1 MYGIFTYIYP
11 KNCPNVGKYSIHG
24 AYGYKR
30 IFHYKPSSYWGTTN
44 LGNPHL
50 VGGDWNHGI
59 CMTFHIYICI
69 GNVISSQLTFTP
81 SFFRA
86 IPPTSQPVII
96 QVLPSQ
102 IHFFSRCFNG
112 VQPCS
117 TTRPWV
123 FPTIPG
129 DGGERLRTLLMDQP
143 WGNVA
148 VFTPGNTWVWV
159 GIKSNWLMYFQDMII
174 IWMWIK
180 MEDLKLDQRF

>member
-1 MYGIFTYIYP
+1 MEHMGIRGFSIINHPAIGVPPIWEILIWLVVTGTMEFVWLSIY
-11 KNCPNVGKYSIHG
+11 
-24 AYGYKR
+24 
-30 IFHYKPSSYWGTTN
+30 
-44 LGNPHL
+44 
-50 VGGDWNHGI
+50 
-59 CMTFHIYICI
+59 IYICI